1 MAESLEL
8 FFIMMAVMSPV
19 VLIVL
24 IKQYFRYRSEVNARL
39 AVESEVTTELKREV
53 ALLRERLQAVETI
66 VTDARFD
73 LIRDINTIR

>member
-1 MAESLEL
+1 MADTLEL
-8 FFIMMAVMSPV
+8 FFVMLAVASPV

-39 AVESEVTTELKREV
+39 AADDRVTVELKQEV

-73 LIRDINTIR
+73 LLKDLNTIR